1 MRQRVVALAWLL
13 FVWLALIGNVTVTT
27 VATGLAIG
35 AGLLVFFRPTR
46 RTRERIVL
54 RPLRAASYFV
64 YFQVKFLA
72 ANVQVALAVI
82 RPGRG
87 RARPGV
93 IAVPIVA
100 ATELTTIV
108 LANAVSLTPG
118 TFIIELRRD
127 PAVMYVHLLQVT
139 SVRAARLAILE
150 MERRIVRAFG
160 PPGSAER
167 VEALMAAVAAGGGEG
182 PWTPSP

>member
-1 MRQRVVALAWLL
+1 MTPRVVALAWLL
-13 FVWLALIGNVTVTT
+13 FIWLALIGSVTVTT
-27 VATGLAIG
+27 VATGLALG

-46 RTRERIVL
+46 LTSERIVL
-54 RPLRAASYFV
+54 RPLQAASFFG

-82 RPGRG
+82 RHRRVPVH
-87 RARPGV
+87 PGV

-100 ATELTTIV
+100 PTELSTIV

-127 PAVMYVHLLQVT
+127 PAIMYVHLLQIT
-139 SVRAARLAILE
+139 SVPAARLAILQ
-150 MERRIVRAFG
+150 MERRIVRALG
-160 PPGSAER
+160 PPGSVER
-167 VEALMAAVAAGGGEG
+167 VEALMAAVAADESGGS
-182 PWTPSP
+182 WTSSS